1 MSRSEKVG
9 VIRSERLDGLP
20 DRDLARS
27 LSVKLFRSGEF
38 VGVRNILVGVLKR
51 RVECRINVSIL
62 RVKWSVAPRL

>member
-20 DRDLARS
+20 DLARS

-51 RVECRINVSIL
+51 RVEWRINVSIL